1 MLENDASVKDMEAAA
16 LAYVA
21 ELAAVPFFAVKV
33 PPLCAAQC
41 LGVCMCV

>member
-33 PPLCAAQC
+33 HHCLLLSACA
-41 LGVCMCV
+41 CV